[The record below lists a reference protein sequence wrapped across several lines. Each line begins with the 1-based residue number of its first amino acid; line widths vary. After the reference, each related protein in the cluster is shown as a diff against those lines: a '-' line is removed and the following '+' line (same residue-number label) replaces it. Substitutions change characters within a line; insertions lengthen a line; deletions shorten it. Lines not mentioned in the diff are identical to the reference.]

1 MYVCDS
7 KVKVV
12 SSLCLSKN
20 SDRLYLGTD
29 NGDVYTLDILSFK
42 LTNGVLKHETVV
54 QAYVCVHCYYATD
67 GDRREGAISVASI
80 CLSVRPSHT

>member
-1 MYVCDS
+1 MYVDS

-29 NGDVYTLDILSFK
+29 NGDLYTLDVLSFK
-42 LTNGVLKHETVV
+42 LINGVLKHETVV
-54 QAYVCVHCYYATD
+54 QGFVLNV
-67 GDRREGAISVASI
+67 I
-80 CLSVRPSHT
+80 CITCTMHIVIWSLVIWWDAR

>member
-29 NGDVYTLDILSFK
+29 NGDVYTLDVLSFK

-54 QAYVCVHCYYATD
+54 QAYVYALLLCH
-67 GDRREGAISVASI
+67 RR
-80 CLSVRPSHT
+80 RP